1 MEKRLLVAAALSLLV
16 LLAWEWLAPKPVKPP
31 QPAPQSVSPSASAPQ
46 SSAATA
52 AGGPGDAPAASVA
65 APASAPKPEPAA
77 AAAEETVRIG
87 NGLFTATFSNRGGV
101 LTSFTLA
108 KYSDEQ
114 KKPLDLVRAL
124 PLELPR
130 PLALDFGTD
139 GALTKTVSNALFVVE
154 RSSDHLLRLRYA
166 DASVAVEKEIRIA
179 DGYLFDVKVSV
190 TGPAYDLLVGPGL
203 RNPTEAERKSSYV
216 MPASAVLATT
226 DGLKLI
232 RADKAEKE
240 KREAEKK
247 NQPEPT
253 WTVPARS
260 WAGIEDN
267 YFLEVL
273 LPNRPAT
280 TRLFTYTVTR
290 PDGKPSTE
298 IATGVSG
305 DGTLE
310 ASAYFG
316 PKDVSILESYG
327 LGLERTVD
335 FGWYAILAR
344 PLLWMMNKSYA
355 VVPNWGVAI
364 LVVTFLIRL
373 LLFPLTAKSY
383 ISMKKMQKLAPKMT
397 AIRDKYKKAKTDAAQ
412 RQKMNA
418 ELMALYQTEGY
429 NPMSGCLPVLL
440 QLPVLVAF
448 YNVLSR
454 TIELRHA
461 PFVLWIK
468 DLSAIDHTY
477 VLVVL
482 MIASMYA
489 QQAMMPSTL
498 DPAQKKIFMFMP
510 VLWGFFLKDMPSG
523 LVLYWLFSNLLTIVQ
538 QLVMNRIVKEDDP
551 APPARGAKA
560 LKQARA

>member
-1 MEKRLLVAAALSLLV
+1 M
-16 LLAWEWLAPKPVKPP
+16 
-31 QPAPQSVSPSASAPQ
+31 SP
-46 SSAATA
+46 
-52 AGGPGDAPAASVA
+52 
-65 APASAPKPEPAA
+65 
-77 AAAEETVRIG
+77 
-87 NGLFTATFSNRGGV
+87 
-101 LTSFTLA
+101 
-108 KYSDEQ
+108 
-114 KKPLDLVRAL
+114 
-124 PLELPR
+124 
-130 PLALDFGTD
+130 
-139 GALTKTVSNALFVVE
+139 
-154 RSSDHLLRLRYA
+154 
-166 DASVAVEKEIRIA
+166 
-179 DGYLFDVKVSV
+179 
-190 TGPAYDLLVGPGL
+190 
-203 RNPTEAERKSSYV
+203 
-216 MPASAVLATT
+216 
-226 DGLKLI
+226 
-232 RADKAEKE
+232 
-240 KREAEKK
+240 
-247 NQPEPT
+247 
-253 WTVPARS
+253 RS

-273 LPNRPAT
+273 IPGRPAT
-280 TRLFTYTVTR
+280 ARLYTYTVTR

-298 IATGVSG
+298 IATGISA

-316 PKDVSILESYG
+316 PKDVSVLESYG
-327 LGLERTVD
+327 YGLERTVD
-335 FGWYAILAR
+335 FGWYGILAR
-344 PLLWMMNKSYA
+344 PLLWLMKKSYA
-355 VVPNWGVAI
+355 IVPNWGVAI

-383 ISMKKMQKLAPKMT
+383 TSMKKMQKLAPKMN

-461 PFVLWIK
+461 PFVFWIK

-477 VLVVL
+477 VLVIL

-489 QQAMMPSTL
+489 QQAMTPSTM

-538 QLVMNRIVKEDDP
+538 QLVMNKIVKEDDP
-551 APPARGAKA
+551 APPAKGAKA

>member
-1 MEKRLLVAAALSLLV
+1 MEKRLLVAAGASLLV
-16 LLAWEWLAPKPVKPP
+16 LLAWEWLVPKPARPP
-31 QPAPQSVSPSASAPQ
+31 QAAPPSVTASASAPQ
-46 SSAATA
+46 TETT
-52 AGGPGDAPAASVA
+52 GPGGTPAAAVGA
-65 APASAPKPEPAA
+65 AAPKPEPAA
-77 AAAEETVRIG
+77 AAAEETVQVG

-124 PLELPR
+124 PPELPR
-130 PLALDFGTD
+130 PLALDFGRD
-139 GALTKTVSNALFVVE
+139 AALTKTVSNALFVVE
-154 RSSDHLLRLRYA
+154 RSSDHLVRLRYA

-179 DGYLFDVKVSV
+179 DGYLFDVKVTV
-190 TGPAYDLLVGPGL
+190 NGPAYDLLVGPGL

-216 MPASAVLATT
+216 MPAGAVLATT

-240 KREAEKK
+240 KD
-247 NQPEPT
+247 QT

-260 WAGIEDN
+260 WAGVEDN

-273 LPNRPAT
+273 VPSRPAT
-280 TRLFTYTVTR
+280 TRLFAYTAPR

-316 PKDVSILESYG
+316 PKDVTILESYG

-335 FGWYAILAR
+335 FGWYSILAG
-344 PLLWMMNKSYA
+344 PLLWMMKKSYA
-355 VVPNWGVAI
+355 IVPNWGVAI
-364 LVVTFLIRL
+364 LVVTFIIRL

-477 VLVVL
+477 VLVIL

-489 QQAMMPSTL
+489 QQAMTPSTL

-551 APPARGAKA
+551 APPAKGAKA

>member
-1 MEKRLLVAAALSLLV
+1 MEKRLLIAAGLSLVV
-16 LLAWEWLAPKPVKPP
+16 LLAWEWIVPKPAKPP
-31 QPAPQSVSPSASAPQ
+31 QPQGAAATPSAASSPSPGPSET
-46 SSAATA
+46 STA
-52 AGGPGDAPAASVA
+52 AAGASVA
-65 APASAPKPEPAA
+65 PAPKPEPAA
-77 AAAEETVRIG
+77 AAAEETVRVG
-87 NGLFTATFSNRGGV
+87 NDLFTATFSNRGGV
-101 LTSFTLA
+101 LTSFTLS
-108 KYSDEQ
+108 KYADEQ
-114 KKPLDLVRAL
+114 NKPLDLVRAL
-124 PLELPR
+124 PPELPR
-130 PLALDFGTD
+130 PFALDFGGD
-139 GALTKTVSNALFVVE
+139 GALTKTVSSALFVIE
-154 RSSDHLLRLRYA
+154 RPSAKTLRLRYA
-166 DASVAVEKEIRIA
+166 DEKVSVEKEIRLS
-179 DGYLFDVKVSV
+179 DGYPFEVKIAV
-190 TGPAYDLLVGPGL
+190 TGPAYDFLLGPGL

-216 MPASAVLATT
+216 MPASAILATT
-226 DGLKLI
+226 EGLELV
-232 RADKAEKE
+232 RADKADPKE
-240 KREAEKK
+240 
-247 NQPEPT
+247 T
-253 WTVPARS
+253 WTVPAKGF
-260 WAGIEDN
+260 AGIEDN

-273 LPNRPAT
+273 MPSRPAT
-280 TRLFTYTVTR
+280 ARLHTYSVPR
-290 PDGKPSTE
+290 PEGKPSAE
-298 IATGVSG
+298 IATGLAA

-310 ASAYFG
+310 ATAYFG

-327 LGLERTVD
+327 YGLERTVD

-344 PLLWMMNKSYA
+344 PLLWLMKKSYA
-355 VVPNWGVAI
+355 IVPNWGVAI

-383 ISMKKMQKLAPKMT
+383 TSMKKMQKLAPKMN
-397 AIRDKYKKAKTDAAQ
+397 AIRDRYKKARTDAAQ

-477 VLVVL
+477 VLVIL
-482 MIASMYA
+482 MIVSMYA
-489 QQAMMPSTL
+489 QQAMTPSTL
-498 DPAQKKIFMFMP
+498 DPTQKKIFMFMP

-538 QLVMNRIVKEDDP
+538 QLVMNKIVKEDDP
-551 APPARGAKA
+551 APPAKGAKA

>member
-1 MEKRLLVAAALSLLV
+1 LEKRLLIAAGLSLVV
-16 LLAWEWLAPKPVKPP
+16 LLAWEWLVPKPPKPP
-31 QPAPQSVSPSASAPQ
+31 RTEATTPAAAVSAVPAPGQTQAPAPGQ
-46 SSAATA
+46 AA
-52 AGGPGDAPAASVA
+52 AASVV
-65 APASAPKPEPAA
+65 SAPPAVKPEPAA
-77 AAAEETVRIG
+77 AAAEETVRMG
-87 NGLFTATFSNRGGV
+87 NDLFTATFSNRGGV
-101 LTSFTLA
+101 LTGFQLA
-108 KYSDEQ
+108 KYTDQE
-114 KKPLDLVRAL
+114 KKPLELVRSL
-124 PLELPR
+124 PPDLPR
-130 PLALDFGTD
+130 PLGLDFGRDT
-139 GALTKTVSNALFVVE
+139 ALTKTVSNALFLVE
-154 RSSDHLLRLRYA
+154 RPSSKVLRLRYA
-166 DASVAVEKEIRIA
+166 DANVAVEKEIRIA
-179 DGYLFDVKVSV
+179 DGYLFDMKVTV
-190 TGPAYDLLVGPGL
+190 TGPPYDVLVGPGL
-203 RNPTEAERKSSYV
+203 RNPTDAERKSSYV
-216 MPASAVLATT
+216 MPTSAVLATT
-226 DGLKLI
+226 EGLKLI
-232 RADKAEKE
+232 RGDKAEKAKDE
-240 KREAEKK
+240 
-247 NQPEPT
+247 T
-253 WTVPARS
+253 WTVSPRS

-273 LPNRPAT
+273 IPGRPAT
-280 TRLFTYTVTR
+280 ARLYTYTVTR

-298 IATGVSG
+298 IATGISA

-316 PKDVSILESYG
+316 PKDVSVLESYG
-327 LGLERTVD
+327 YGLERTVD
-335 FGWYAILAR
+335 FGWYGILAR
-344 PLLWMMNKSYA
+344 PLLWLMKKSYA
-355 VVPNWGVAI
+355 IVPNWGVAI

-383 ISMKKMQKLAPKMT
+383 TSMKKMQKLAPKMN

-461 PFVLWIK
+461 PFVFWIK

-477 VLVVL
+477 VLVIL

-489 QQAMMPSTL
+489 QQAMTPSTM

-538 QLVMNRIVKEDDP
+538 QLVMNKIVKEDDP
-551 APPARGAKA
+551 APPAKGAKA

>member
-1 MEKRLLVAAALSLLV
+1 LEKRLLIAAGLSLLV
-16 LLAWEWLAPKPVKPP
+16 LLAWEWLVPKPPKPAKTAAATP
-31 QPAPQSVSPSASAPQ
+31 AAAVSAPPAPGQTQAPGP
-46 SSAATA
+46 AA
-52 AGGPGDAPAASVA
+52 AASVA
-65 APASAPKPEPAA
+65 SAPPAVKPEPAS
-77 AAAEETVRIG
+77 AAAEETVRVG
-87 NGLFTATFSNRGGV
+87 NDLFTATFSNRGGV
-101 LTSFTLA
+101 LTSFQLA
-108 KYSDEQ
+108 KYTDQQ
-114 KKPLDLVRAL
+114 KKPLELVRSL
-124 PLELPR
+124 PPDLPR
-130 PLALDFGTD
+130 PLDLDFGGRDT
-139 GALTKTVSNALFVVE
+139 ALTKTVSNALFLVE
-154 RSSDHLLRLRYA
+154 RPSEKVLRLRYA
-166 DASVAVEKEIRIA
+166 DANVAVEKEIRIA
-179 DGYLFDVKVSV
+179 DGYLFQMKVTV
-190 TGPAYDLLVGPGL
+190 TGPPYDVLVGPGL
-203 RNPTEAERKSSYV
+203 RNPTDAERKSSYV

-226 DGLKLI
+226 EGLKLI
-232 RADKAEKE
+232 RGDKAEKAKDE
-240 KREAEKK
+240 
-247 NQPEPT
+247 T
-253 WTVPARS
+253 WTVSPRS

-267 YFLEVL
+267 YFLEVII
-273 LPNRPAT
+273 PGRPVTA
-280 TRLFTYTVTR
+280 RLHTYTVTR

-298 IATGVSG
+298 IATGISA

-327 LGLERTVD
+327 YGLERVVD
-335 FGWYAILAR
+335 FGWYGILAR
-344 PLLWMMNKSYA
+344 PLLWMLKKSYA
-355 VVPNWGVAI
+355 IVPNWGVAI

-383 ISMKKMQKLAPKMT
+383 TSMKKMQKLAPKMN
-397 AIRDKYKKAKTDAAQ
+397 AIRDKYKRAKTDAAQ

-461 PFVLWIK
+461 PFVFWIK

-477 VLVVL
+477 VLVIL

-489 QQAMMPSTL
+489 QQAMTPSTM

-538 QLVMNRIVKEDDP
+538 QLVMNKIVKEDDP
-551 APPARGAKA
+551 APPAKGAKA

>member
-1 MEKRLLVAAALSLLV
+1 MEKRLLVAAGLSLLV
-16 LLAWEWLAPKPVKPP
+16 LLAWEWIVPKPAKPP
-31 QPAPQSVSPSASAPQ
+31 RAASAGVTPAAGASPSP
-46 SSAATA
+46 
-52 AGGPGDAPAASVA
+52 GPSDASVA
-65 APASAPKPEPAA
+65 ASTAAAPAPVARPEPVA

-87 NGLFTATFSNRGGV
+87 NELFTATFSNRGGV

-108 KYSDEQ
+108 RYSDEQ
-114 KKPLDLVRAL
+114 RKPLDLVRAL
-124 PLELPR
+124 PPELPR
-130 PLALDFGTD
+130 PLGLDFGTD
-139 GALTKTVSNALFVVE
+139 TALTKTVSNALFVVE
-154 RSSDHLLRLRYA
+154 KSSEKRLRLRYA
-166 DASVAVEKEIRIA
+166 DEKVSVEKEIQVS
-179 DGYLFDVKVSV
+179 DGYLFEVKVTV
-190 TGPAYDLLVGPGL
+190 GGPAYDVLLGPGL
-203 RNPTEAERKSSYV
+203 RNPTDAERKSSYV

-226 DGLKLI
+226 GGLELI
-232 RADKAEKE
+232 RAEKADTKD
-240 KREAEKK
+240 A
-247 NQPEPT
+247 
-253 WTVPARS
+253 WTVPPRAF
-260 WAGIEDN
+260 AGVEDN

-273 LPNRPAT
+273 IPTRPAT
-280 TRLFTYTVTR
+280 ARVFTYSVPR
-290 PDGKPSTE
+290 AEGKPSME
-298 IATGVSG
+298 IATGLSG
-305 DGTLE
+305 DGTFE
-310 ASAYFG
+310 ASGYFG

-344 PLLWMMNKSYA
+344 PLLWLMKKSYA
-355 VVPNWGVAI
+355 IVPNWGVAI

-383 ISMKKMQKLAPKMT
+383 TSMKKMQKLAPKMN

-418 ELMALYQTEGY
+418 ELMALYQAEGY

-477 VLVVL
+477 VLVIL
-482 MIASMYA
+482 MIVSMYA
-489 QQAMMPSTL
+489 QQAMTPSTL
-498 DPAQKKIFMFMP
+498 DPTQKKIFMFMP

-551 APPARGAKA
+551 APPAQKAKA